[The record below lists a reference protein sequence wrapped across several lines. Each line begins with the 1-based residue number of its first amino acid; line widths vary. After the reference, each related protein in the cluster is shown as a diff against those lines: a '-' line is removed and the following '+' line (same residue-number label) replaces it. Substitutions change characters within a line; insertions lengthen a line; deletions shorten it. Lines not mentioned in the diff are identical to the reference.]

1 MDSEENNSEV
11 TIRSS
16 AKVEGGTTCAPCVD
30 RRYAE
35 CNVTYCL
42 FCTPLFMSWCKHMK
56 SLHQ

>member
-42 FCTPLFMSWCKHMK
+42 FCTPLFMS
-56 SLHQ
+56 

>member
-30 RRYAE
+30 RNMLNITLLIASTAHHYS
-35 CNVTYCL
+35 CHDVN
-42 FCTPLFMSWCKHMK
+42 M
-56 SLHQ
+56 